1 MDQAGPVISGPAFS
15 HPEGWMMGDGFVF
28 VEILI
33 FAMIAAF
40 LVYRLRSVLGRR
52 TGEERQRPNPFTARP
67 NNQPDNVV
75 AMPNRERPVPNAAP
89 SPDEPVSLA
98 TALEQIKAADPSF
111 DEKYFL
117 QGARGAFQ
125 MIVEAFAKGDTATLR
140 PLLSD
145 EVYDNFARAVRER
158 QAAGETLETRIETIT
173 DADVV
178 EARMDGRTALVTV
191 KFVSEQMNVV
201 RNSAGAVV
209 DGDPNSVIEAV
220 DVWTFARNTRAGD
233 PNWALVETRTPQ

>member
-1 MDQAGPVISGPAFS
+1 
-15 HPEGWMMGDGFVF
+15 MGDGFVF

-67 NNQPDNVV
+67 DAPRAGAPDNVV
-75 AMPNRERPVPNAAP
+75 PMPGRDRPVPAAAP
-89 SPDEPVSLA
+89 ASPAQSYDEPVSLHA
-98 TALEQIKAADPSF
+98 ALAQIAAADPSF
-111 DEKYFL
+111 EEKHFL

-140 PLLSD
+140 PLLAD
-145 EVYDNFARAVRER
+145 DVYDNFARAVRDR
-158 QAAGETLETRIETIT
+158 QAAGETLETRIERIA

-178 EARMDGRTALVTV
+178 EARMDGNTALVTV

-201 RNSAGAVV
+201 RDRNGAVV
-209 DGDPNSVIEAV
+209 DGDPNAVIEAV
-220 DVWTFARNTRAGD
+220 DVWTFARNTRASN
-233 PNWALVETRTPQ
+233 PNWALVETRTTN

>member
-1 MDQAGPVISGPAFS
+1 
-15 HPEGWMMGDGFVF
+15 MGDGFVF
-28 VEILI
+28 VEIVI

-52 TGEERQRPNPFTARP
+52 TGEERQRPNPFSPRP
-67 NNQPDNVV
+67 GAPDNVV
-75 AMPNRERPVPNAAP
+75 QMPGRDRPAPAATP
-89 SPDEPVSLA
+89 SPDEPVSLSA
-98 TALEQIKAADPSF
+98 ALAQIKGADPSF
-111 DEKYFL
+111 DEKHFL

-140 PLLSD
+140 PLLAD
-145 EVYDNFARAVRER
+145 DVYDNFARAIRDR
-158 QAAGETLETRIETIT
+158 QAAGETLETRVEKID

-201 RNSAGAVV
+201 RDRNGAVL
-209 DGDPNSVIEAV
+209 DGDPNAVVEAV
-220 DVWTFARNTRAGD
+220 DVWTFARNTRASN
-233 PNWALVETRTPQ
+233 PNWSLVETRTTH

>member
-1 MDQAGPVISGPAFS
+1 
-15 HPEGWMMGDGFVF
+15 MGDGFVF

-75 AMPNRERPVPNAAP
+75 AMPNRERPLPNAAP

-209 DGDPNSVIEAV
+209 DGDPNAVVEAV
-220 DVWTFARNTRAGD
+220 DVWTFARNTRASD

>member
-1 MDQAGPVISGPAFS
+1 
-15 HPEGWMMGDGFVF
+15 MMGDGFVF

-209 DGDPNSVIEAV
+209 DGDPNAVVEAV
-220 DVWTFARNTRAGD
+220 DVWTFARNTRASD
-233 PNWALVETRTPQ
+233 PNWSLVETRTPQ